1 MDGKKQ
7 QPQATGT
14 SFVDELFGPK
24 DRRDAKPAAAGGGG
38 FFSTIF
44 PPPSALT
51 HSQMTRKD
59 GSRGVDGGEGKAW
72 QGNGSSGSYAATGT
86 TSESPYFGLT
96 SVHYGCRDYI
106 YSAGHGQQDP
116 RSHSQTIPPPK
127 KEENKQETEVRPAD
141 CSDRQSK

>member
-24 DRRDAKPAAAGGGG
+24 DRRDAKPAASGGG
-38 FFSTIF
+38 FFSTVF
-44 PPPSALT
+44 PPPLA
-51 HSQMTRKD
+51 MTRKD

-116 RSHSQTIPPPK
+116 RSHYQTILPPK
-127 KEENKQETEVRPAD
+127 KEENKQETDDSAAD
-141 CSDRQSK
+141 RGSLYY